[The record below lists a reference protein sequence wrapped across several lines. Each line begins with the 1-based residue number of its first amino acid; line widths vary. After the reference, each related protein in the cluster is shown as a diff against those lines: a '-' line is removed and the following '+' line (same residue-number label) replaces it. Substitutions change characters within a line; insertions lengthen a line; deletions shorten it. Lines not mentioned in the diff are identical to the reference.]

1 MKASRT
7 ISEFLPTVS
16 DLLDGRQ
23 ASEED
28 ALGLGIEVGSEAGI
42 SPGALMRP
50 ALGVIGPPMAFAGTP
65 RQYAA
70 DDALDLVESELQ
82 SFGRIAAPRSEEH
95 TSELQSLM
103 RISYAVFCLTKKK
116 KTHINQNTLC

>member
-50 ALGVIGPPMAFAGTP
+50 ALGAIGPPMALAGTP
-65 RQYAA
+65 RPSAA
-70 DDALDLVESELQ
+70 DDAHDLVGSQRQ
-82 SFGRIAAPRSEEH
+82 SFGRLAAPPQAKERPA
-95 TSELQSLM
+95 
-103 RISYAVFCLTKKK
+103 RILFHLHSHWPFGRA
-116 KTHINQNTLC
+116 

>member
-70 DDALDLVESELQ
+70 ADALDLVESELQ
-82 SFGRIAAPRSEEH
+82 SFGRIAAPPPAKRSEERRVGKGCVS
-95 TSELQSLM
+95 TCRSRWSTV
-103 RISYAVFCLTKKK
+103 S
-116 KTHINQNTLC
+116 

>member
-28 ALGLGIEVGSEAGI
+28 ALGLGIEVGSAAGI

-65 RQYAA
+65 RHSAA
-70 DDALDLVESELQ
+70 DDSLDLFSCALS
-82 SFGRIAAPRSEEH
+82 SFGRIASPPPATERHQRIIITHAPLRPFGI
-95 TSELQSLM
+95 
-103 RISYAVFCLTKKK
+103 RGD
-116 KTHINQNTLC
+116 